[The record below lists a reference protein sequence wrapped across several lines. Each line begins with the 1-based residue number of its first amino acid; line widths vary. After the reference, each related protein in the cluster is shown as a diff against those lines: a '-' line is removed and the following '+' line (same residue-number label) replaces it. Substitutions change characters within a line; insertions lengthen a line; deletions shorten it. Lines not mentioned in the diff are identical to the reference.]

1 MNEEVKEEEAR
12 DFAKRIGALFKLTS
26 CVSNSNV
33 TELFEELGGIYL
45 GIYSIKKLNGEE
57 DNATDEQIKEEAL
70 KKKEEIQKETG
81 GIVITRYTKKE
92 ENKGCC

>member
-1 MNEEVKEEEAR
+1 M
-12 DFAKRIGALFKLTS
+12 
-26 CVSNSNV
+26 

-81 GIVITRYTKKE
+81 GIVITPDTKKE

>member
-1 MNEEVKEEEAR
+1 M
-12 DFAKRIGALFKLTS
+12 
-26 CVSNSNV
+26 

-45 GIYSIKKLNGEE
+45 GIYSIKKLNGEK

-81 GIVITRYTKKE
+81 GIVITPDTKKE

>member
-1 MNEEVKEEEAR
+1 MVILNS
-12 DFAKRIGALFKLTS
+12 DFENSDREYNFTIQQPLYSLFFT
-26 CVSNSNV
+26 VI
-33 TELFEELGGIYL
+33 E
-45 GIYSIKKLNGEE
+45 KLNGEK

-81 GIVITRYTKKE
+81 GIVITPYTKKE

>member
-1 MNEEVKEEEAR
+1 M
-12 DFAKRIGALFKLTS
+12 I
-26 CVSNSNV
+26 
-33 TELFEELGGIYL
+33 ELFEELGGIYL